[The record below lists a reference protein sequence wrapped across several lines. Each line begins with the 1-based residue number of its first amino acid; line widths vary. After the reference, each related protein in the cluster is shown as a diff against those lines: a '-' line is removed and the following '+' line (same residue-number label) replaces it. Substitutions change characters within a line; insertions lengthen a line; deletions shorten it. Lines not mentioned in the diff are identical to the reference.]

1 MVTWHSKKE
10 NVIARS
16 TAKVEFRGMAHGS
29 CELLWLQILVAKIDF
44 ESKGPIQLD
53 CDNQAAREI
62 ANNPVQH
69 DPMNHVEVDRHFTK
83 EKLDI
88 EFVDT
93 SHVRFEE
100 QLTDLLMHAVSA
112 CFS

>member
-1 MVTWHSKKE
+1 
-10 NVIARS
+10 
-16 TAKVEFRGMAHGS
+16 MAHGS
-29 CELLWLQILVAKIDF
+29 CELLWLRILVAKIDF
-44 ESKGPIQLD
+44 KSKGSMQLY
-53 CDNQAAREI
+53 CDNQVAREI

-93 SHVRFEE
+93 SYVRSNE
-100 QLTDLLMHAVSA
+100 QLADLLMHAVSA